1 MVTMCLI
8 FFKIYKRSLWRARS
22 VALCKH
28 ATHYGPWSGF
38 LYYNLTTPK
47 SLKNQ
52 PNMSDKKLH
61 NVSYTYKNRNYKGH
75 TVKHYKGLTE
85 EEKQML
91 NRSLKTWK
99 LQRTNTGKHY
109 ISIFILSPG
118 RDFNTYW
125 SFVWHTW
132 SWCRLLIIWYR
143 HIFSWSVIW
152 IRMHWFHVT
161 ESRRLQHINN
171 ILYQLPLYMTKWF
184 LFEFSNIIQFD

>member
-1 MVTMCLI
+1 MVICSGYNVLTKEVYNVQGAWHSVNMLPTVVHGLTFYIITWQPLI
-8 FFKIYKRSLWRARS
+8 H
-22 VALCKH
+22 C
-28 ATHYGPWSGF
+28 
-38 LYYNLTTPK
+38 
-47 SLKNQ
+47 KNQ
-52 PNMSDKKLH
+52 PNMSDKKMH
-61 NVSYTYKNRNYKGH
+61 NVSYTYKNRN
-75 TVKHYKGLTE
+75 YKGLTE

-109 ISIFILSPG
+109 ISIFILYPC

-161 ESRRLQHINN
+161 ESRRL
-171 ILYQLPLYMTKWF
+171 
-184 LFEFSNIIQFD
+184 